1 MTHLSPGTL
10 SGRFTVGSLGS
21 PRSREE
27 GALQPGGTPPTAPC
41 DFSLSQA
48 CPAASFLG
56 FVLPVSGRRKGYVLL
71 PLLVFNPPPPLCSV
85 LCLLLHPR
93 VCLTPLVP
101 SAPSC
106 PREPG
111 LPGRAPGPAVP
122 GLSPPSAP
130 YAVPPAP
137 PTWLLSFRGRQFGP
151 SYCWA
156 SPPVWGRDRYS
167 AHGTRHLRRPQPQ
180 PRPLLQEPPVPS
192 WCSRSW
198 SFSGTP
204 PV

>member
-122 GLSPPSAP
+122 RPLSPLGSVRCSPSSSDVAP
-130 YAVPPAP
+130 LFPWKAVRPILLLGV
-137 PTWLLSFRGRQFGP
+137 PTRLG
-151 SYCWA
+151 A
-156 SPPVWGRDRYS
+156 
-167 AHGTRHLRRPQPQ
+167 
-180 PRPLLQEPPVPS
+180 
-192 WCSRSW
+192 
-198 SFSGTP
+198 
-204 PV
+204 